1 MLFFHPLPSTVRLFI
16 IIFIELRLIAT
27 ISAPLDKFT
36 LLQVSYLLEGNP
48 DRMNFRVKDTGMTPL
63 HAAVKSGSVATLKVI
78 LESLMLNHTRGAG
91 TIGGGHKYYTES
103 NKFNQTF
110 CIFTVLH

>member
-1 MLFFHPLPSTVRLFI
+1 MNFRCSNSIPKLKLRYKIVIFNLQPSAVQLFI
-16 IIFIELRLIAT
+16 IIFIQLGIELQFIA
-27 ISAPLDKFT
+27 IIRALLDEFT

-78 LESLMLNHTRGAG
+78 SKSLG
-91 TIGGGHKYYTES
+91 TDLDHGTPA
-103 NKFNQTF
+103 
-110 CIFTVLH
+110 